1 MTASTVHESDVQ
13 VENHGT
19 IFLVRPLSQRAN
31 AWIGEHV
38 AEDALFFGGALVVEH
53 RYIQEI
59 VAALVDEG
67 MQVQ

>member
-1 MTASTVHESDVQ
+1 MTASTAPTPDVS

-38 AEDALFFGGALVVEH
+38 PEDAMFFGGALVVEH
-53 RYIQEI
+53 RYVESI
-59 VAALVDEG
+59 VAAIMDEG
-67 MQVQ
+67 MQVE